1 MARLADEGW
10 KRMQEK
16 TFTKWVNL
24 QLSLA
29 RQPEVADLT
38 TGFHDGKNLANLLNA
53 ISPEAK
59 VEKLQEPKMRIHKI
73 GNVAKCFNF
82 IQAAGLKVVN
92 ISAEDVVDGN
102 LKLILGLVWTLIEK
116 WDISSISEE
125 ELSAK
130 DALLLWCKKKTKD
143 YSNVNV
149 LNFHTSWKDGL
160 AFCALIHKH
169 RPGLIDFNSLDKKDE
184 AKNLELAFSVAES
197 LGIPRFLDA
206 ADMIESV
213 KPDERSVMA
222 YVAQY
227 YKYFNTGNKAETAAR
242 RIGNLLA
249 TQKEHDLL
257 KADYAAR
264 AKALQDWIDSKVTWL
279 EGLDAGNNLEAANAA
294 LAKIAEYQA
303 NEKPP
308 KGSEKLAVQAVYNSL
323 QLKLR
328 QAGRPAYAPPA
339 NLTPVAIDDNWKR
352 LADAE
357 LLRSKFL
364 KDEQARQLALANLLS
379 QFRRKVAQQE
389 KYNASHASYLDTE
402 EHIDSL
408 KVALAKLKAHSTL
421 STEHAETAKRQA
433 QIEQL
438 ATKIAELKY
447 AEVGEVQS
455 KVSELQGRR
464 AELNGKEQTKKAA
477 LEEAQ
482 QREVKKE
489 ELRKQFAQLAKE
501 TSDWFKKRNVAV
513 QSTVFGNTLS
523 GVRNSKQTIDQDDAT
538 LNAEAQV
545 RSDKLTALDN
555 EMKALKITSNRY
567 TVITLDDL
575 AQWNQTLH
583 GFKQARQKNWEQ
595 ELAKQEAMEA
605 KRIEFAQA
613 AKAFADQVAAL
624 RGQVNAVTG
633 EPDEATVSLEAV
645 YQGGQTIQQALA
657 NVERINSEATAMGI
671 TTNEH
676 TTLTVTQLKSKVKSL
691 DQEVRSF
698 KNELQE
704 EKRNKHEYST
714 RVAAL
719 MEWIAASEA
728 QHSNVTLDNTL
739 AGVRAAIQELKS
751 WRISE
756 HANKSGLY
764 SEIATLCK
772 NIERD
777 LKASSRTRPAFTPEV
792 PMAQV
797 TAAWNAL
804 GVVLSS
810 KDAKLAA
817 ELRRQEKLASLVRR
831 FKQDVEE
838 FKAWVVEKQEY
849 LQVEEKVTSLTA
861 AQVQLATFSGAQS
874 EIENSV
880 ATRQPLSE
888 LREEIAKLNYNDLA
902 SVDASLADV
911 LNLFN
916 GLAALA
922 ATKKAALEA
931 AQANEQEKEAA
942 RLAFSAAASAAIA
955 YFRDTADQISDY
967 AFGASNQEVLAYGTT
982 LQQDDQKI
990 SATGDSHLN
999 KVKEATAR
1007 LEELKVT
1014 DNSHAVFKES
1024 DVLAEQAILAKEQ
1037 QKRQEA
1043 YAAEVQRQAN
1053 LETKCM
1059 EYAKQATDFAQWLQS
1074 HEASVTQ
1081 LTDIASIQN
1090 EWQDGKVAA
1099 DRLVVCRN
1107 LEAEARSMGMV
1118 SNPHSE
1124 LPVHSLETFIKGYNA
1139 NIADRIASIQ
1149 EEVAL
1154 KERAQSQ
1161 AEALA
1166 REEALEDLKT
1176 KFAEQLLVIQAW
1188 IDQAEDAV
1196 AEDLNDLESV
1206 AQVDEQQKLFDA
1218 CMVGKAE
1225 AFANFAKAEESA
1237 RQLTEA
1243 GGEDASAATT
1253 NCKLR
1258 LDAAGQGLDARAAA
1272 LAAARERQ
1280 QKNEGIRDKFVA
1292 VAKEMNQFL
1301 ATVRADDSKA
1311 AGDLEANLAQ
1321 TGSLLKTL
1329 NTEGAEKLKAVGVA
1343 HGAMAEEKIN
1353 ATNKTELTFDSLTRD
1368 VSAVQSILQKK
1379 QKDIQDQIAKL
1390 ATGGISPEQLAE
1402 FKESFDF
1409 FDKDKSGALS
1419 YLEFKGCL
1427 TSLGEEPSDE
1437 EFKEICAR
1445 LDKDGDKTISF
1456 KEFLSFVTS
1465 ITKDKD
1471 TSDEILSAFKVLTDG
1486 RDHITEAELRSAM
1499 DKEKAEALL
1508 VQMPKHANGHY
1519 DYVAWTKSAYA

>member
-29 RQPEVADLT
+29 RAPEVTDLT

-53 ISPEAK
+53 ISQDAK
-59 VEKLQEPKMRIHKI
+59 VEKLQEPKMRIHKM
-73 GNVAKCFNF
+73 GNVTKCFNF

-143 YSNVNV
+143 YQNVNV
-149 LNFHTSWKDGL
+149 SNFHTSWKDGL

-169 RPGLIDFNSLDKKDE
+169 RPGLIDFDSLDKKDE
-184 AKNLELAFSVAES
+184 AKNLELAFSVAEG

-206 ADMIESV
+206 ADMVDSV

-227 YKYFNTGNKAETAAR
+227 YKFFNTGNKAETAAR

-257 KADYAAR
+257 KADYSGR
-264 AKALQDWIDSKVTWL
+264 AKLLQDWIDSKVTWL

-294 LAKIAEYQA
+294 LAQIAEYQA
-303 NEKPP
+303 TEKPP
-308 KGSEKLAVQAVYNSL
+308 KGSEKLAIQGVYNSL

-328 QAGRPAYAPPA
+328 QAGRPAYVPPA
-339 NLTPVAIDDNWKR
+339 NLTPGAIDDNWKR

-357 LLRSKFL
+357 LLRSQFL
-364 KDEQARQLALANLLS
+364 KDEHARQLALANLLS

-389 KYNASHASYLDTE
+389 KYNGTHASYLDTE
-402 EHIDSL
+402 EQIDSL
-408 KVALAKLKAHSTL
+408 KLAVAKLKAHSAL

-438 ATKIAELKY
+438 AAKIAELKY
-447 AEVGEVQS
+447 NEIGEVQT
-455 KVSELQGRR
+455 KVKELQDGRT
-464 AELNGKEQTKKAA
+464 ALNSKEQAKKSA

-482 QREVKKE
+482 KRELKKE
-489 ELRKQFAQLAKE
+489 DLRKQFALLAKE

-513 QSTVFGNTLS
+513 QSSVFGNSLS
-523 GVRNSKQTIDQDDAT
+523 SVRNYQQTMAQDDAS
-538 LNAEAQV
+538 LDAEAK
-545 RSDKLTALDN
+545 SKSEKLTALDN

-567 TVITLDDL
+567 TVITVDDL
-575 AQWNQTLH
+575 AQWNQTLS

-605 KRIEFAQA
+605 KRIEFAEA
-613 AKAFADQVAAL
+613 AKAFVDQVSAL
-624 RGQVNAVTG
+624 RGQVSSVQG
-633 EPDEATVSLEAV
+633 EPDEATANLDGV
-645 YQGGQTIQQALA
+645 YQGGGAIQQALA
-657 NVERINSEATAMGI
+657 NVERINAEATAMGI

-676 TTLTVTQLKSKVKSL
+676 TTLTVTQLKSKAKGL

-704 EKRNKHEYST
+704 EKRNKREYST
-714 RVAAL
+714 RVASL

-739 AGVRAAIQELKS
+739 AGVRAAIQELKG

-756 HANKSGLY
+756 QANKSGLY
-764 SEIATLCK
+764 AEIQTLCK

-777 LKASSRTRPAFTPEV
+777 LKASSRNRPAFSPEV
-792 PMAQV
+792 PMPQV
-797 TAAWNAL
+797 TAAWGGL
-804 GVVLSS
+804 GVVLSG
-810 KDAKLAA
+810 KDTKLAA

-831 FKQDVEE
+831 LKQDAEE
-838 FKAWVVEKQEY
+838 FKAWVTEKQDY
-849 LQVEEKVTSLTA
+849 LQVEEKVASLTA
-861 AQVQLATFSGAQS
+861 AQVQLATFAGVQN
-874 EIENSV
+874 EIENSA
-880 ATRQPLSE
+880 ATRQALAE
-888 LREEIAKLNYNDLA
+888 LREEIAKLNYSDIA
-902 SVDASLADV
+902 SVDAILQDV
-911 LNLFN
+911 LEPFN
-916 GLAALA
+916 GLSGLA
-922 ATKKAALEA
+922 TSKKAALEA
-931 AQANEQEKEAA
+931 AQANEQEKENA

-967 AFGASNQEVLAYGTT
+967 AFGVSNKEVLAYGAT
-982 LQQDDQKI
+982 LQQDDQKVTA
-990 SATGDSHLN
+990 SSDAHLN
-999 KVKEATAR
+999 KVKEATAK

-1014 DNSHAVFKES
+1014 ENSHAVFKES
-1024 DVLAEQAILAKEQ
+1024 DVLAEHDTLVKEQ

-1043 YAAEVQRQAN
+1043 YAAEVQRQAG

-1059 EYAKQATDFAQWLQS
+1059 EYAAQATEFAQWLQS
-1074 HEASVTQ
+1074 HETTVTA
-1081 LTDIASIQN
+1081 LNDTASIQN

-1118 SNPHSE
+1118 SNPHTE
-1124 LPVHSLETFIKGYNA
+1124 LPVHTLETLIKGYNA

-1149 EEVAL
+1149 DEIAL

-1161 AEALA
+1161 AEILA

-1176 KFAEQLLVIQAW
+1176 KFSEQLLTVQAW
-1188 IDQAEDAV
+1188 IDQVEDAV
-1196 AEDLNDLESV
+1196 AEDLNELESV
-1206 AQVDEQQKLFDA
+1206 AQVDEQQKLFEASKAGQADA
-1218 CMVGKAE
+1218 A
-1225 AFANFAKAEESA
+1225 ANFAKVEESA

-1243 GGEDASAATT
+1243 KEEGAAAAASLSTKLQAAV
-1253 NCKLR
+1253 KELE
-1258 LDAAGQGLDARAAA
+1258 ARAAA
-1272 LAAARERQ
+1272 ISAARATQ
-1280 QKNEGIRDKFVA
+1280 VTNESVRDNFA
-1292 VAKEMNQFL
+1292 SAAKEVNQFL
-1301 ATVRADDSKA
+1301 ATIRADDSKA
-1311 AGDLEANLAQ
+1311 AGDLEGNLTQ
-1321 TGSLLKTL
+1321 TASLLKSL
-1329 NTEGAEKLKAVGVA
+1329 NTDGAEKLKVVGVA
-1343 HGAMAEEKIN
+1343 HAALADAKIN
-1353 ATNKTELTFDSLTRD
+1353 ASSKTELTFDSLTRD
-1368 VSAVQSILQKK
+1368 LNAVQSILQKK
-1379 QKDIQDQIAKL
+1379 QKDIQEQIAKQ
-1390 ATGGISPEQLAE
+1390 ASGGISPEQLAE

-1409 FDKDKSGALS
+1409 FDKDKSGALN

-1427 TSLGEEPSDE
+1427 TSLGEEPSEE
-1437 EFKEICAR
+1437 EFQAICAR
-1445 LDKDGDKTISF
+1445 LDHNGDKSISF
-1456 KEFLSFVTS
+1456 KEFLSFVTN

-1471 TSDEILSAFKVLTDG
+1471 TSDEILAAFRVLTDG

-1499 DKEKAEALL
+1499 EKEKAESLL
-1508 VQMPKHANGHY
+1508 KQTP
-1519 DYVAWTKSAYA
+1519 DRKSVV